1 MRSSFCAALLAALS
15 VPVLAQDVPAA
26 GFTLGNAPF
35 PGASSLAAT
44 TTLSNGDI
52 VVFDG
57 THVRQYDSGGGFVL
71 ELGSLPAFAFP
82 SFVLA
87 DPSEQ
92 QLFIGESSS
101 GAIYRLFLG
110 LTAAPDF
117 VVALPFNYDAAL
129 VDANAL
135 FVSAATCGFGCGNEI
150 WRVDL
155 GTLQATLEATV
166 GGASGPLAFDAS
178 GGLFYGTVSD
188 FFPPPPDASA
198 VLHWTASQLA
208 APAVLTQADAE
219 LVGDGFAGA
228 ARMAYDAEDG
238 ALFLAENHFAS
249 GANRIR
255 RVQGSAAQSP
265 VLVEGRNG
273 LALANLCF
281 RSSASPALFGPYQPD
296 SGGTL
301 FYSTTDF
308 VALVERIE
316 LTPLRPSASVS
327 GPGTS
332 GPGPFDVALADGPPA
347 GFARLFVCPSARY
360 HAVESALL
368 FRGLP
373 LHFGLDLPTTDSVP
387 GLLPL
392 DAQGHVA
399 QGYLNPGTYQ
409 GLFALQFLLLDAQGH
424 LAGTSAAAFL

>member
-1 MRSSFCAALLAALS
+1 MLAVLS
-15 VPVLAQDVPAA
+15 PSVLAQDVPAA
-26 GFTLGNAPF
+26 GFSLGSAPF

-44 TTLSNGDI
+44 TTLANGDL

-57 THVRQYDSGGGFVL
+57 MHVRQYDSGGGFL
-71 ELGSLPAFAFP
+71 HDLGALPAFAFP

-92 QLFIGESSS
+92 QVFFGESST

-110 LTAAPDF
+110 LNSSPDF
-117 VVALPFNYDAAL
+117 VVALPFNYDAAMI
-129 VDANAL
+129 VGSAL

-150 WRVDL
+150 WSVDL
-155 GTLQATLEATV
+155 GSLQTTLEATV

-178 GGLFYGTVSD
+178 GGLYYGTVSD
-188 FFPPPPDASA
+188 VFPTPPDASA

-208 APAVLTQADAE
+208 ATGVLTQADAQ

-228 ARMAYDAEDG
+228 ARLAFDAEGG
-238 ALFLAENHFAS
+238 ALFLAENNFTS

-255 RVQGSAAQSP
+255 RVLGSALQSP
-265 VLVEGRNG
+265 VVLEGRNG
-273 LALANLCF
+273 LSLANLTL
-281 RSSASPALFGPYQPD
+281 RSNSDPALFAAYQPA
-296 SGGTL
+296 SGGSL
-301 FYSTTDF
+301 FYTTTDF
-308 VALVERIE
+308 AVLAERIV

-332 GPGPFDVALADGPPA
+332 GPGPFDVALAQGPP
-347 GFARLFVCPSARY
+347 GGSARLYVGPSARY
-360 HAVESALL
+360 HSLESALL

-373 LHFGLDLPTTDSVP
+373 LFFGLDLPTTSGVP
-387 GLLPL
+387 GLLRL
-392 DAQGHVA
+392 DALGNLA

-409 GLFALQFLLLDAQGH
+409 GLFALQFLVLDAQGH
-424 LAGTSAAAFL
+424 VAGTSSAGFL